1 MAAQNNT
8 KFQVNFKL
16 ADGTLINLY
25 ADDAAELDAE
35 LANIQDS
42 AAQIAAVSGALANAN
57 GVRNAVVGL
66 NATPVASDEPV
77 WAAKSAPALTNATAG
92 YAAPVAAAPA
102 QPQITGSTP
111 TCVHGP
117 MKFVQGGVSSKTG
130 KPYNAFYSCTS
141 PDRANQCRTK
151 SA

>member
-16 ADGTLINLY
+16 ADGTLINIY
-25 ADDAAELDAE
+25 ADDAAELDAA

-42 AAQIAAVSGALANAN
+42 AAQIAAVSGSLANAN

-66 NATPVASDEPV
+66 GATPVASDEPV
-77 WAAKSAPALTNATAG
+77 WAAKSAPA
-92 YAAPVAAAPA
+92 PVAAAPA
-102 QPQITGSTP
+102 QPQIAGSTP